1 MSQAQPDH
9 REDTFDRF
17 AHGYSGALDEAVSLS
32 GESAEYFTQLKIELI
47 GEMLG
52 EKRHQPGLRFL
63 DYGCGTGRAAVWIER
78 MFAESDYVGV
88 DASRQSVLCACEHVQ
103 GPRAVFMTLEEFAG
117 QRPGPFS
124 VALAAVVF
132 HHIPVS
138 ERPATVARIYQLLE
152 PGGAFFVFE
161 HNPVNPLT
169 RRVVNSCPFDEDAE
183 LLHASETVALL
194 AAAGFDPIRTRYYF
208 FFPRILRRFR
218 ALERYLSWN
227 PLGAQYAVL
236 GWKPGGERRNGR

>member
-1 MSQAQPDH
+1 MHETQRDS

-17 AHGYSGALDEAVSLS
+17 ADGYSGALDEAVSLS

-47 GEMLG
+47 RDMLG
-52 EKRHQPGLRFL
+52 ERSLQPGLRFL

-78 MFAESDYVGV
+78 MFADSDYVGV
-88 DASRQSVLCACEHVQ
+88 DASRQSVLYARRNVQ
-103 GPRAVFMTLEEFAG
+103 GPRAIFMTIEEFAG
-117 QRPGPFS
+117 QRLDRFT

-132 HHIPVS
+132 HHISVS
-138 ERPATVARIYQLLE
+138 ERPATVARIYELLE

-161 HNPVNPLT
+161 HNPANPLT

-194 AAAGFDPIRTRYYF
+194 ATAGFERIRIRYYF
-208 FFPRILRRFR
+208 FFPRMLKMFR
-218 ALERYLSWN
+218 SLERYLSWN
-227 PLGAQYAVL
+227 PLGAQYVVL
-236 GWKPGGERRNGR
+236 AWKPV